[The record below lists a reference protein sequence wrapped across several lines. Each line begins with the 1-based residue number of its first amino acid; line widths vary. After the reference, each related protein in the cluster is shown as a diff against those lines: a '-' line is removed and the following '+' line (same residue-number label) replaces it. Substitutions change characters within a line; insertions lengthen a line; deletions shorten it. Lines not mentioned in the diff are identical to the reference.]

1 MLSLCRRPMRSF
13 VPISRKLFRVYST
26 AENDAKISQETY
38 KRIDGLVKKD
48 PVVVFMKGTYEQP
61 ACGFS
66 KNVKLVLD
74 FHEVPFKDYNVL
86 EDEEIRNGVKVYS
99 NWPTIP
105 QVYVKG
111 EFVGGSDILIQMHK
125 DGEITEFF
133 DQNKIPSKFSEK
145 TKKE

>member
-1 MLSLCRRPMRSF
+1 MLSLCRRPIRTF
-13 VPISRKLFRVYST
+13 LPLGRNVFRAYST
-26 AENDAKISQETY
+26 SENDAKISQETY
-38 KRIDGLVKKD
+38 KRIDSLVKND
-48 PVVVFMKGTYEQP
+48 PVVVFMKGTQDQP

-66 KNVKLVLD
+66 RNVKLVLD

-86 EDEEIRNGVKVYS
+86 EDEEIRNGVKIYS

-125 DGEITEFF
+125 DGELTEFF
-133 DQNKIPSKFSEK
+133 DQNKIPSKFSDKPKNE
-145 TKKE
+145 